1 MVFLSVLIQVV
12 IVLLSVAFLTLLERK
27 ILGYIQLRKGPN
39 KVGFSGLLQPFSDG
53 MKLFTKEM
61 TFPTLS
67 NMFPYLL
74 SPVLALTL
82 SLIGWSIIPFYSYTV
97 MFNHSLLVF
106 LCIISISVYTIMTAG
121 WSSNSKYSLLGA
133 IRAGAQTIS
142 YEVSLI
148 LALLSPLMLWGTY
161 NLQFILEITPYVGN
175 LIVLLLPITLTWL
188 VTILAETNRTPF
200 DLAEGESELVSGF
213 NTEYSSVGFA
223 LIMLAEYSS
232 ILLMSFITML
242 VFSSI
247 NILFFSFIVYV
258 FLWSRGSY
266 PRYRYDNLM
275 SLSWKSFLPI
285 SISFLPLYWA
295 LSFVC

>member
-1 MVFLSVLIQVV
+1 M
-12 IVLLSVAFLTLLERK
+12 VLLSVAFLTLLERK

-39 KVGFSGLLQPFSDG
+39 KVGLIGLLQPFSDG
-53 MKLFTKEM
+53 LKLFTKEI

-67 NMFPYLL
+67 NIFPYLL

-82 SLIGWSIIPFYSYTV
+82 SLIGWRIIPFYRYRV
-97 MFNHSLLVF
+97 IFNHSLLLF
-106 LCIISISVYTIMTAG
+106 LCIIRISVYTIITAG

-148 LALLSPLMLWGTY
+148 LALLSPLILWGTY
-161 NLQFILEITPYVGN
+161 NFQVILEITPYVGN
-175 LIVLLLPITLTWL
+175 LIILLLPITLIWL

-213 NTEYSSVGFA
+213 NTEYRRVGFA
-223 LIMLAEYSS
+223 LIILAEYSS
-232 ILLMSFITML
+232 ILLISFVSIL
-242 VFSSI
+242 IFSRI
-247 NILFFSFIVYV
+247 NVLLFSFVVYI

-266 PRYRYDNLM
+266 PRYRYDNLI

-285 SISFLPLYWA
+285 SIRLLPFYWG
-295 LSFVC
+295 LSFFC

>member
-1 MVFLSVLIQVV
+1 M
-12 IVLLSVAFLTLLERK
+12 VLLSVAFLTLLERK

-39 KVGFSGLLQPFSDG
+39 KVGFIGLLQPFSDG
-53 MKLFTKEM
+53 LKLFTKEI

-67 NMFPYLL
+67 NIFPYLL

-82 SLIGWSIIPFYSYTV
+82 SLIGWRIIPFYRYRV
-97 MFNHSLLVF
+97 IFNHSLLLF
-106 LCIISISVYTIMTAG
+106 LCIIRISVYTIITAG

-148 LALLSPLMLWGTY
+148 LALLSPLILWGTY
-161 NLQFILEITPYVGN
+161 NFQVILEITPYVGN
-175 LIVLLLPITLTWL
+175 LIILLLPITLIWL

-213 NTEYSSVGFA
+213 NTEYRRVGFA
-223 LIMLAEYSS
+223 LIILAEYSS
-232 ILLMSFITML
+232 ILLISFVSIL
-242 VFSSI
+242 IFSRI
-247 NILFFSFIVYV
+247 NVLLFSFVVYI

-266 PRYRYDNLM
+266 PRYRYDNLI

-285 SISFLPLYWA
+285 SIRFLPFYWG
-295 LSFVC
+295 LSFFC

>member
-1 MVFLSVLIQVV
+1 M
-12 IVLLSVAFLTLLERK
+12 VLLSVAFLTLLERK

-39 KVGFSGLLQPFSDG
+39 KVGFIGLLQPFSDG
-53 MKLFTKEM
+53 LKLFTKEI

-67 NMFPYLL
+67 NIFPYLL

-82 SLIGWSIIPFYSYTV
+82 SLIGWRIIPFYRYRV
-97 MFNHSLLVF
+97 IFNHSLLLF
-106 LCIISISVYTIMTAG
+106 LCIIRISVYTIITAG

-148 LALLSPLMLWGTY
+148 LALLSPLILWGTY
-161 NLQFILEITPYVGN
+161 NFQVVLEIVPYVGN
-175 LIVLLLPITLTWL
+175 LIILLLPITLIWL

-213 NTEYSSVGFA
+213 NTEYRRVGFA
-223 LIMLAEYSS
+223 LIILAEYSS
-232 ILLMSFITML
+232 ILLISFVSIL
-242 VFSSI
+242 IFSRI
-247 NILFFSFIVYV
+247 NVLLFSFVVYI

-266 PRYRYDNLM
+266 PRYRYDNLI

-285 SISFLPLYWA
+285 SIRFLPFYWG
-295 LSFVC
+295 LSFFC